1 MDLRPYHALDAVFID
16 NIMGAF
22 SAFDM
27 QALHGGCK
35 RLKDGDIY
43 VEVGTYYGRST
54 YCAMK
59 FLPKGVKMYAVDIED
74 PGEYPGHL
82 SRKQFWKKTGLDK
95 RVTYIV
101 KPSVVA
107 ARDWK
112 NGKID
117 MMFIDADHSYSGVK
131 SDVEAW
137 YPHMKPGGY
146 MYFHDADDSSP
157 GVWQLVEELSKDK
170 RFKDLV
176 YYRDVQD
183 NKTSIASLRVK

>member
-1 MDLRPYHALDAVFID
+1 MDYRPYKKLEEFFIAQ
-16 NIMGAF
+16 IMGAF
-22 SAFDM
+22 STFDM
-27 QALHGGCK
+27 QALHSGCK
-35 RLKDGDIY
+35 RLKNGDVY

-74 PGEYPGHL
+74 PGEYPGHK
-82 SRKQFWKKTGLDK
+82 SRKQFWEETGLDE

-101 KPSVVA
+101 KPSVEA
-107 ARDWK
+107 AEEFK
-112 NGKID
+112 EKID
-117 MMFIDADHSYSGVK
+117 MIFIDADHSYEEVK
-131 SDVEAW
+131 SDVESW

-157 GVWQLVEELSKDK
+157 GVWQLVEEMSKDK

-176 YYRDVQD
+176 YYRDIQD
-183 NKTSIASLRVK
+183 NKTSVASLRVE